1 MVGRIDRPPDA
12 AACHDEPHTA
22 MRLRFWRRSGAEI
35 PVSDRGHEVT
45 HEQALRLIAKAR
57 RTNEILARF
66 EANPNEGY
74 ETPERSD

>member
-12 AACHDEPHTA
+12 AACHDERQTA
-22 MRLRFWRRSGAEI
+22 MRLRFWRRPGAEI
-35 PVSDRGHEVT
+35 PVSDRSHEVT

-74 ETPERSD
+74 ETPERSE

>member
-1 MVGRIDRPPDA
+1 VN
-12 AACHDEPHTA
+12 
-22 MRLRFWRRSGAEI
+22 
-35 PVSDRGHEVT
+35 DRGHEVT

-74 ETPERSD
+74 ETPERSE